1 MKRQMDTDI
10 KSVASRV
17 WNRVKKA
24 GKLAAEIL
32 DPSSHNIDNP
42 DNKKYY
48 EKPEYWE
55 AREKDEAKMGLHTPR
70 GDEGIER

>member
-24 GKLAAEIL
+24 GKLAAEKLKYALPTKERFYFFCAAGIL
-32 DPSSHNIDNP
+32 P
-42 DNKKYY
+42 K
-48 EKPEYWE
+48 
-55 AREKDEAKMGLHTPR
+55 
-70 GDEGIER
+70 